1 MRLDTQSVPGK
12 TIRNSLAVLA
22 ISCSGLAL
30 GQEPVPAA
38 VDTASPG
45 TVEILGVA
53 EDRLNPTHGTVFF
66 QVSNA
71 FFPADPRDV
80 AVIINDAQLP
90 PGDLAV
96 SRRIVSA
103 SYVVPD
109 GASEIVL
116 RAWDA
121 AGQVLT
127 ATTRFWA
134 GNLTILAQVT
144 DFEGT
149 LLDDAEVVATLQA
162 DPSVRSVARSRGG
175 EVEILNVPPT
185 GIVLNASHPSGLEGE
200 TTLQAGERRARL
212 VLR

>member
-1 MRLDTQSVPGK
+1 MRPTTRPRPKGPTRAL
-12 TIRNSLAVLA
+12 LA
-22 ISCSGLAL
+22 ILAFAGAL
-30 GQEPVPAA
+30 PAHGQEQAQPSEAS
-38 VDTASPG
+38 ASPG
-45 TVEILGVA
+45 IVEILGVA

-66 QVSNA
+66 QVSKA
-71 FFPADPRDV
+71 YFPADPRDV
-80 AVIINDAQLP
+80 AVIVNGVQLP

-134 GNLTILAQVT
+134 GNSTILARVT
-144 DFEGT
+144 DFQDMP
-149 LLDDAEVVATLQA
+149 LDDAEVVATLQA
-162 DPSVRSVARSRGG
+162 DPSVRSVARSQNG
-175 EVEILNVPPT
+175 EVEIVNVPPT
-185 GIVLNASHPSGLEGE
+185 EMLLSASHPSGLAAEA
-200 TTLQAGERRARL
+200 TLRAGERRATL